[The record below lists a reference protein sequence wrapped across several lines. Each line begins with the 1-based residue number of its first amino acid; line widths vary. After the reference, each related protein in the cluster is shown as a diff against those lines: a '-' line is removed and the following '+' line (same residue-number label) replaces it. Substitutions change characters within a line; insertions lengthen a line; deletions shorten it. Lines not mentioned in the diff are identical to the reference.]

1 MFTPWKKRYDQTKQH
16 IKKQRHYFANNGQS
30 SQSDVFSSSHV
41 CVLDHKENWVPKN
54 WCFWSVILE
63 KTLESPLDSKEIQLI
78 SKGNHSWILTGRT
91 DAELKPWYF
100 GLLIRRT
107 DSLEKTLML
116 GKIEGRRRRG
126 QQRIRWLDSITD
138 SMVMSLRKLQEL
150 VMDREAW
157 HAAVHEVSKSWTCL
171 TNWTELNWKLLILL
185 FPFYWGRV
193 DIQHN
198 YMIYFMNYYHSKF
211 SEYLLSH
218 ISKKKTGILIKNVL
232 SLEWECLEFILIFY
246 SENWLEDSITK
257 SYFAANKQEIP
268 SSILLL
274 IQ

>member
-1 MFTPWKKRYDQTKQH
+1 M
-16 IKKQRHYFANNGQS
+16 
-30 SQSDVFSSSHV
+30 
-41 CVLDHKENWVPKN
+41 PKN

-63 KTLESPLDSKEIQLI
+63 KTLESPLESKEIQLI

-91 DAELKPWYF
+91 DDELKPWYF
-100 GLLIRRT
+100 GHLIRRT
-107 DSLEKTLML
+107 DSLEKTLLL

-126 QQRIRWLDSITD
+126 QKRIRWLDSITD
-138 SMVMSLRKLQEL
+138 TMVMSLRKLQEL

-198 YMIYFMNYYHSKF
+198 YMIYIMNYYHSKF

-218 ISKKKTGILIKNVL
+218 ISKKKLNINKECFVLGMRMFGIYFNI
-232 SLEWECLEFILIFY
+232 Y

-268 SSILLL
+268 RSILLL
-274 IQ
+274 I